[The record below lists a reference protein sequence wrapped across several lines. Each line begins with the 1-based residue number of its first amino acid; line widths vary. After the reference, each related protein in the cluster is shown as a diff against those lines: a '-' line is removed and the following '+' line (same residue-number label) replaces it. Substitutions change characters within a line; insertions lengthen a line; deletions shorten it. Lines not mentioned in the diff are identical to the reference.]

1 MKGGFCLVLQAIS
14 QFKIQKF
21 WPFNPV
27 DKKTQAHVITPDGK
41 DLMVAKGAPQV
52 VSATPTA
59 SFAETARQHINQ
71 FSHRKFP

>member
-1 MKGGFCLVLQAIS
+1 MLHDKRYSMWGCIANVGFHLLLQAIS

-41 DLMVAKGAPQV
+41 ELMVAKGAPQV
-52 VSATPTA
+52 VFGTSTA
-59 SFAETARQHINQ
+59 
-71 FSHRKFP
+71 